1 MFISSGMVTFQST
14 PPARGATDDLDTA
27 FAALKISIH
36 APREGG
42 DVVVLSKMMR
52 ERSISIHAPREGGD
66 GTPYI
71 IHATIEISIHAPR
84 EGGDTVIPRNL
95 PAGHGFQSTPPARGA
110 TTQNASYGAFNLFQ
124 STPPARGATHDLQAR
139 QQVVCISIHAPREGG
154 DWLGRTASRKA
165 LYFNPRPPRGG
176 RHRCYHGTRHDPRDF
191 NPRPPRGGRPL
202 NFLVYAANDMLISIH
217 APREGGDICTP
228 QILSLL
234 RISIHAPREG
244 GDVETYSKCSLW
256 IISIHAPR
264 EGGDSAALNAEYSPI
279 ISIHAPREGGDIA
292 ASFPGFRLTYFNPR
306 PPRGG
311 RQAHVGVAV

>member
-176 RHRCYHGTRHDPRDF
+176 RLDRRFKEARETEFQSTPPARGATPGGAEAPPHR
-191 NPRPPRGGRPL
+191 
-202 NFLVYAANDMLISIH
+202 VISIH
-217 APREGGDICTP
+217 APREGGDFCRLISTASLSIFQSTP
-228 QILSLL
+228 PARGATLTIHLASSTLS
-234 RISIHAPREG
+234 
-244 GDVETYSKCSLW
+244 
-256 IISIHAPR
+256 
-264 EGGDSAALNAEYSPI
+264 
-279 ISIHAPREGGDIA
+279 
-292 ASFPGFRLTYFNPR
+292 
-306 PPRGG
+306 
-311 RQAHVGVAV
+311 

>member
-1 MFISSGMVTFQST
+1 MLFS
-14 PPARGATDDLDTA
+14 ADLP
-27 FAALKISIH
+27 H
-36 APREGG
+36 NRP
-42 DVVVLSKMMR
+42 
-52 ERSISIHAPREGGD
+52 
-66 GTPYI
+66 
-71 IHATIEISIHAPR
+71 
-84 EGGDTVIPRNL
+84 
-95 PAGHGFQSTPPARGA
+95 
-110 TTQNASYGAFNLFQ
+110 FQ

-264 EGGDSAALNAEYSPI
+264 EGGDKPTSAWLFNTIQFQSTPPARGATRPALQGGAGDG
-279 ISIHAPREGGDIA
+279 ISIHAPREGGDSGRSRSPA
-292 ASFPGFRLTYFNPR
+292 PQGNFNPR

-311 RQAHVGVAV
+311 RLLQTNFYGQSVYISIHAPREGGD